1 MRLSMF
7 GNQTSV
13 ARKSNARGWVR
24 RVLLALP
31 LALALQA
38 WSADA
43 HAGSRI
49 VLLEFGGRA
58 SDVLRDKV
66 AQSLEAAGHT
76 VVRVERTSKG
86 LNRRA
91 LIRLAE
97 SEGADA
103 IVDGTVRRQGTKNWA
118 VSLRVIDGDRGV
130 RVGTMVRY
138 KNSWLPGLTKDIID
152 TAADK
157 LDKSLTRA
165 TGGASTSKR
174 ATRDEPPAADDALDE
189 PSDAEGDDTDA
200 AAESEP
206 APRRRALGSSSDS
219 SSSESTDNEAESTD
233 SSESSNG
240 SDSSSSD
247 TISDEGVEEE
257 SEGGRSRIVGAIS
270 GRAGVVHRSLD
281 FSDDIYERLRKQDAN
296 IWVYQLQGELYPFDR
311 PISDHLGLIARYE
324 GALSGNVR
332 DDDFGGS
339 FAVVYHEIFGG
350 VRARYPVDGHLVGF
364 DLTFGQMKAG
374 LEDPNNRANIPD
386 ISYTL
391 LRSALDVSLDLGQFR
406 ATGSAGFRLPLGY
419 GEVSEDEWFPRVGG
433 YGVEASAGIDYP
445 ITKNVSIELLGSLR
459 RYLLEMNPTPED
471 AVNGEAEVAGGAV
484 DLFTAAYLGVTV
496 RL

>member
-1 MRLSMF
+1 MKLSMS
-7 GNQTSV
+7 GSRASGTRS
-13 ARKSNARGWVR
+13 WLR
-24 RVLLALP
+24 RLALALP

-38 WSADA
+38 WSGDA

-76 VVRVERTSKG
+76 VVRVERTSRG

-103 IVDGTVRRQGTKNWA
+103 IVDGTVRRQGMKNWA

-138 KNSWLPGLTKDIID
+138 KNSWLPGLTKDIVD

-165 TGGASTSKR
+165 TGGASASKR
-174 ATRDEPPAADDALDE
+174 ATREEPPSTDDALDE
-189 PSDAEGDDTDA
+189 PDAEADEPEP
-200 AAESEP
+200 AAEPEPRARASES
-206 APRRRALGSSSDS
+206 G
-219 SSSESTDNEAESTD
+219 SSESGTDAEAESTESTEG
-233 SSESSNG
+233 SSEDG
-240 SDSSSSD
+240 
-247 TISDEGVEEE
+247 ISDAGVDEDG
-257 SEGGRSRIVGAIS
+257 EGGRSRILGAITA
-270 GRAGVVHRSLD
+270 RVGVVHRSLD

-324 GALSGNVR
+324 GSFSGNVR
-332 DDDFGGS
+332 DDDYGGS
-339 FAVVYHEIFGG
+339 FGVVYHELFGG

-374 LEDPNNRANIPD
+374 LDDPNNRANIPD
-386 ISYTL
+386 VSYTL
-391 LRSALDVSLDLGQFR
+391 LRSALDVSLDLGQLR
-406 ATGSAGFRLPLGY
+406 ATASAGFRLPLGY
-419 GEVSEDEWFPRVGG
+419 GEVSEEEWFPRVGG

-445 ITKNVSIELLGSLR
+445 VTKSVSIELMGSLR

-471 AVNGEAEVAGGAV
+471 AINGEAEVAGGAV
-484 DLFTAAYLGVTV
+484 DLFTAGYVGVTV

>member
-1 MRLSMF
+1 MKVFMSRSHVS
-7 GNQTSV
+7 G
-13 ARKSNARGWVR
+13 ARGWCR
-24 RVLLALP
+24 RLLLALP

-38 WSADA
+38 WSGDA

-76 VVRVERTSKG
+76 VIRVERTSKG

-97 SEGADA
+97 GEGADA
-103 IVDGTVRRQGTKNWA
+103 IVDGVVRRQGMKNWA

-130 RVGTMVRY
+130 RVGTAVRY
-138 KNSWLPGLTKDIID
+138 KNSWLPGLTKDIVD

-165 TGGASTSKR
+165 GGGASSSKR
-174 ATRDEPPAADDALDE
+174 ATREEPPATDGVLDE
-189 PSDAEGDDTDA
+189 PEPDAPEVAQREAPAEDK
-200 AAESEP
+200 AAESQSSDGGESSQ
-206 APRRRALGSSSDS
+206 SSSGD
-219 SSSESTDNEAESTD
+219 
-233 SSESSNG
+233 G
-240 SDSSSSD
+240 
-247 TISDEGVEEE
+247 ISDEGVDEDT
-257 SEGGRSRIVGAIS
+257 GDDRSRIMAAIS

-281 FSDDIYERLRKQDAN
+281 FSDDIYNRLRKQETN

-311 PISDHLGLIARYE
+311 PISDHLGVIARYE
-324 GALSGNVR
+324 GTLSGNVR
-332 DDDFGGS
+332 DDDFGGNFS
-339 FAVVYHEIFGG
+339 VVYHEIFGG
-350 VRARYPVDGHLVGF
+350 VRARYPVDGHLIGF

-374 LEDPNNRANIPD
+374 LEDPNNRSNMPD
-386 ISYTL
+386 ISYTM
-391 LRSALDVSLDLGQFR
+391 LRSALDVSLDLGQVR
-406 ATGSAGFRLPLGY
+406 ATAAAGFRLPLGY

-433 YGVEASAGIDYP
+433 YGVEASAGLEYP
-445 ITKNVSIELLGSLR
+445 LSKSVSIDLTGSLR

-471 AVNGEAEVAGGAV
+471 AFDGRSEVAGGAV